1 MDTNVTVNDTLV
13 AKAMELTG
21 IKTKRQ
27 VIDTALRTFIRLQQ
41 QRAIL
46 ALEGAIPWEGD
57 LEALRTSRYGA
68 NRVVAE
74 EETDYHVNPD

>member
-1 MDTNVTVNDTLV
+1 MNTTLMADNTLV
-13 AKAMELTG
+13 AEAMHLTG

-27 VIDTALRTFIRLQQ
+27 VIDAALRVFIRLQQ

-57 LEALRTSRYGA
+57 LDALRTARYPGHP
-68 NRVVAE
+68 VIAE
-74 EETDYHVNPD
+74 EEAEYNAGDD